1 MGIYGNYV
9 SLTFTVMYKKN
20 LSMAILAL
28 VMYMYTVK
36 IAPKKPVQCQ
46 LTNSPVYWFYTSRM
60 SIKNHNHIC
69 HL

>member
-1 MGIYGNYV
+1 MVTMFPLLLQLG
-9 SLTFTVMYKKN
+9 TKKN

-46 LTNSPVYWFYTSRM
+46 LTNSPVY
-60 SIKNHNHIC
+60 
-69 HL
+69 